1 MSLRFFFFL
10 FFFFFF
16 FVGKQTNKTLLLLL
30 LLLLV
35 CVFILYYK
43 EKSLSRFFWGLCVQ
57 RCSFFVCVFF
67 VLVGEK
73 AKKERDRPTDDD
85 DVFF

>member
-1 MSLRFFFFL
+1 MLL
-10 FFFFFF
+10 LP
-16 FVGKQTNKTLLLLL
+16 LLLLL
-30 LLLLV
+30 FRRKTNKQNTPPTPPTPPRV
-35 CVFILYYK
+35 CVYYYK

-57 RCSFFVCVFF
+57 RCSFFVCVCF